1 MLTRRGFA
9 GCAVCAAV
17 GLVASAPNA
26 QAQPAPTAGVSRTV
40 IQTTDLN
47 DTHVTVLVVAEI
59 AAGAVVARHTHPGV
73 ESTYILEGEIE
84 LTVEGQPDKRIKAG
98 GGFQVAPGTP
108 HGARNGDKT
117 TKITSTFVVE
127 KGKPLA
133 SPA

>member
-17 GLVASAPNA
+17 GLVASAVNA
-26 QAQPAPTAGVSRTV
+26 QPTPTAGVSRTV

-47 DTHVTVLVVAEI
+47 DTHTTVLVVAEI
-59 AAGAVVARHTHPGV
+59 APGAVVARHTHPGV
-73 ESTYILEGEIE
+73 ESTYILESELE
-84 LTVEGQPDKRIKAG
+84 LTVEGQADKRIKAG

-117 TKITSTFVVE
+117 TKIISTFVVE

>member
-9 GCAVCAAV
+9 GCAVCAGV
-17 GLVASAPNA
+17 GLLASAADA
-26 QAQPAPTAGVSRTV
+26 QSQPAPTAGISRTV

-59 AAGAVVARHTHPGV
+59 APGAVVARHTHPGV
-73 ESTYILEGEIE
+73 ESTYVLEGEVD
-84 LTVEGQPDKRIKAG
+84 LAVEGQPDERIKAG

-108 HGARNGDKT
+108 HGARNGDRT
-117 TKITSTFVVE
+117 TKIASTFVVE